1 MSLAYKIL
9 RYSGLPLL
17 FRELLQRNKVT
28 ILEFHNMKPENA
40 GYAFPWL
47 KKHYNIIGLQD
58 YLNAVRSGKKL
69 PKKAVIFTFDD
80 GHKGNYELL
89 PIIKRLQIPVTIFLC
104 SDIVGTHRH
113 FWFLHSKAMFPE
125 RHQELKKLSNHLR
138 LERLAESYGFEETR
152 EFDDVQALSRAQIE
166 EMKPFVDFQSHTCF
180 HPCLPQCDDKTSYDE
195 ISISKHHLE
204 QDYKL
209 NINALAYPNGDYT
222 DREVRFLQEA
232 GYTCGITVDHGYN
245 DLHSDLFRLKRIS
258 VNDARSLDE
267 LVVKSSGLYAIL
279 LQK

>member
-1 MSLAYKIL
+1 MKLVYKIL

-40 GYAFPWL
+40 NYAFPWL
-47 KKHYNIIGLQD
+47 KTHYNIIGLQD
-58 YLNAVRSGKKL
+58 YLDAVQSGKKL
-69 PKKAVIFTFDD
+69 PKKAVIATFDD

-113 FWFLHSKAMFPE
+113 FWFLQSKAMFPE
-125 RHQELKKLSNHLR
+125 RHQGLKELPNHLR
-138 LERLAESYGFEETR
+138 LERLAESYGFEQTQ
-152 EFDDVQALSRAQIE
+152 EFDDVHALSREQIE

-180 HPCLPQCDDKTSYDE
+180 HPCLPQCDDKTSFDE
-195 ISISKHHLE
+195 ISLSKQHLE
-204 QDYKL
+204 RDYDL
-209 NINALAYPNGDYT
+209 HINAISYPNGDYT

-232 GYTCGITVDHGYN
+232 GYTCGVTVDHGYN

-267 LVVKSSGLYAIL
+267 LVVKSSGLYAFL